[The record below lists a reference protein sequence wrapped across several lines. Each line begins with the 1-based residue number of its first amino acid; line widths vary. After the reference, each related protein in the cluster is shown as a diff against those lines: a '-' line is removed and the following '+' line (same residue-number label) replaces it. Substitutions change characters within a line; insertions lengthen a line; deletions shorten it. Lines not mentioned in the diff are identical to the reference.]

1 MMVVHNGHIHCT
13 IRDVG
18 AAKPW
23 MEEEKARPAVSLRE
37 VLLMVLSILPV
48 DCCNNYRE
56 LATTLKNHTGTVQ
69 QAELH
74 KIKPEN

>member
-18 AAKPW
+18 AAKALV
-23 MEEEKARPAVSLRE
+23 EEEKARPAVSLRE
-37 VLLMVLSILPV
+37 VLMMVLSILPV
-48 DCCNNYRE
+48 DCRNNYRG
-56 LATTLKNHTGTVQ
+56 LATALRNHTGTVH

-74 KIKPEN
+74 RIKPEN